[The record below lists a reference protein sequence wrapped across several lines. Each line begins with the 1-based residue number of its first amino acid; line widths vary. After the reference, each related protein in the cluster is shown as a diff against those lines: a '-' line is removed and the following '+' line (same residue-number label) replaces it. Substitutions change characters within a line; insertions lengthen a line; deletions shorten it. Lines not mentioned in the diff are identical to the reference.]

1 MIMKRHE
8 YLGVVPA
15 RSDAAEAAGGISEI
29 IYRNLDQGDVVIMPS
44 IREIEQVWTPAQTF
58 FQDLAKD
65 AFRTTDKKY
74 TSLDLIKEGLE
85 SVDQQIYDAIHTLA
99 GSKRE

>member
-1 MIMKRHE
+1 MKRHE
-8 YLGVVPA
+8 LLGIVPA

-29 IYRNLDQGDVVIMPS
+29 IYHNLDAGNIVVMPS
-44 IREIEQVWTPAQTF
+44 IRAVEQIWTPAQTF

-74 TSLDLIKEGLE
+74 TTLEDMKNGLAA
-85 SVDQQIYDAIHTLA
+85 VDQQIYDAIHTLA
-99 GSKRE
+99 SP